1 MVEKVQ
7 LPGRSFQRLGQ
18 SVAWFLVQTSG
29 FQVFRIPALEV
40 PALGIFAVTAMALAD
55 IHAHMRR
62 LDLAI
67 TNDRAASS

>member
-1 MVEKVQ
+1 
-7 LPGRSFQRLGQ
+7 
-18 SVAWFLVQTSG
+18 
-29 FQVFRIPALEV
+29 
-40 PALGIFAVTAMALAD
+40 LGIFAVTAMALAD